1 MTRLGFHW
9 GSSSPSDAVTIEKS
23 VLIAYSMSQLR
34 AELIWKTEVVDADT
48 LRSGFMTQTPT
59 VTIIIATYERV
70 AHLCRLL
77 RELERQ
83 TYPREQLEV
92 IVVDD
97 ASPTDP
103 REAIAR
109 LGLALKLTVLTV
121 PHGGPARARNV
132 GLSHATGEL
141 VLFLNDDVRAALDL
155 VDVHVNVHRS
165 LETPAAVLGTFC
177 FTHELRQDP
186 FCRVLEDYGFTHTLQ
201 LKNGAWYDYHTFWTG
216 NLSLPRAALQFVGG
230 FHQDFVEPSHD
241 DLELGYR
248 LEREL
253 GLKVYYSELARCRH
267 DHHHDPQMWRR
278 RNRMVGRNIL
288 RMHRLHGL
296 TDLRAFQE
304 GPNLSRTRL
313 MAARE
318 ALDEQRPSMD
328 ALESALIST
337 LTRASVGKLQGEIDL
352 DGTLYHLP
360 AQLDAFL
367 NASLSLL
374 TRHDQLQGLV
384 QAALELPELAP

>member
-1 MTRLGFHW
+1 MT
-9 GSSSPSDAVTIEKS
+9 E
-23 VLIAYSMSQLR
+23 
-34 AELIWKTEVVDADT
+34 
-48 LRSGFMTQTPT
+48 TPT

-92 IVVDD
+92 LVVDD

-109 LGLALKLTVLTV
+109 LGLALKLEVLTV
-121 PHGGPARARNV
+121 PHGGPARARNR
-132 GLSHATGEL
+132 GLAKASGEL
-141 VLFLNDDVRAALDL
+141 VLFLNDDVRAAPDL

-165 LETPAAVLGTFC
+165 LLTPAAVLGTFC
-177 FTHELRQDP
+177 FTDELRQDP
-186 FCRVLEDYGFTHTLQ
+186 FCRVLEDFGFTHTLQ
-201 LKNGAWYDYHTFWTG
+201 LKSGTWYDYHTFWTG
-216 NLSLPRAALQFVGG
+216 NLSVPRAALQFVNG
-230 FHQDFVEPSHD
+230 FHEDFIEPSHD

-267 DHHHDPQMWRR
+267 DHHHDPRMWRR

-304 GPNLSRTRL
+304 GPHLSRARL
-313 MAARE
+313 TAARE
-318 ALDEQRPSMD
+318 ALDEQSPSMD
-328 ALESALIST
+328 ALEAVLLST
-337 LTRASVGKLQGEIDL
+337 LARESAGKLQGEVEL
-352 DGTLYHLP
+352 DGTVFRLP
-360 AQLDAFL
+360 GQLTPFL
-367 NASLSLL
+367 NTSLTLL

-384 QAALELPELAP
+384 QAALELPELAS